1 MAKTK
6 SVFICSNCGTNSP
19 KWIGHCP
26 ACGEWNTY
34 VEEIIN
40 ASNHPSHEAPVWKQT
55 LEKTVKA
62 KPQRLDELKELG
74 IERIKCPDT
83 EFNRALGGGIV
94 GGSVVLIAGQPG
106 IGKSTL
112 MLQIALS
119 LGLEK
124 VLYVSGEESEE
135 QIKLRAQRLKLP
147 QKNCYLYAE
156 TRIDL
161 ILQEAA
167 KMSAQLLIID
177 SIQTLQSDKISSTSG
192 NISQIKECT
201 HEIIRYAKEMNV
213 PVFVIGHITKEG
225 DIAGPKLLE
234 HMVDTVLHFEGDKH
248 YSYRILRT
256 IKNRFGSTDE
266 MSLYEMN
273 ESGLRP
279 VSNPSELL
287 LSQHDERLSGSAVAC
302 TLEGLRP
309 LLVETQ
315 ALVGPSVYSTPQRV
329 ATGFDNRKLSMFL
342 AVLEKRCGF
351 HYGIQDVFLNIA
363 GGIRINDPAIDLA
376 IVAALISSLEDHALH
391 RQVCFAGEVGLSGEI
406 RAVSRIDL
414 RIQEAERQGFKAIC
428 ISKFNGKVAQNKNSK
443 IRIVQLATIN
453 ELYEKVF
460 SK

>member
-1 MAKTK
+1 MAKLKTL
-6 SVFICSNCGTNSP
+6 FICANCGTNSP

-34 VEEIIN
+34 QEEQILP
-40 ASNHPSHEAPVWKQT
+40 SNSKSEEPAWKKITESETPKPV
-55 LEKTVKA
+55 
-62 KPQRLDELKELG
+62 RLDQIKEGVVARYDTHDSEL
-74 IERIKCPDT
+74 
-83 EFNRALGGGIV
+83 NRALGGGLV
-94 GGSVVLIAGQPG
+94 KGSVTLLAGQPG

-112 MLQIALS
+112 LLQLAMSIKLQ
-119 LGLEK
+119 K
-124 VLYVSGEESEE
+124 VLYISGEESED
-135 QIKLRAQRLKLP
+135 QIKIRAQRLNLN
-147 QKNCYLYAE
+147 QQHCYLFSE
-156 TRIDL
+156 VRVEQ
-161 ILQEAA
+161 ILHEAA
-167 KMSAQLLIID
+167 KMKAELIIID
-177 SIQTLQSDKISSTSG
+177 SIQTLISSTASSVPG
-192 NISQIKECT
+192 SISQIRDCT
-201 HEIIRYAKEMNV
+201 HEIIRYAKETST
-213 PVFVIGHITKEG
+213 PIFIIGHITKEG

-266 MSLYEMN
+266 LSLYQMQGN
-273 ESGLRP
+273 GLLP

-287 LSQHDERLSGSAVAC
+287 LSQHDERLSGSAIAC

-315 ALVGPSVYSTPQRV
+315 ALVGATVYSTPQRV
-329 ATGFDNRKLSMFL
+329 ATGFDNRKLSMLL

-351 HYGIQDVFLNIA
+351 HFGIQDVFLNIA
-363 GGIRINDPAIDLA
+363 GGIKINDPAIDLA
-376 IVAALISSLEDHALH
+376 VVASLISSLEDHPLH

-406 RAVSRIDL
+406 RAVSRVDL

-428 ISKFNGKVAQNKNSK
+428 ISKFNGNVTQKKNSN
-443 IRIVQLATIN
+443 IRIVQLSTVI